1 MLSQQ
6 IWTLV
11 FLGVAIY
18 FGFFFSTSS
27 KSGDSSTIVYTGKLA
42 HVSLEQLDNVV
53 FNQNMDKKL
62 KAFILGATGAVG
74 KELVKV
80 LAADGRFEK
89 VTLIGRREVP
99 LNAEDANYQK
109 FENQLIDFEKLDE
122 YKDVFKGHDVGFSAL
137 GTTRKKSGAE
147 GFYKVDHDYVVQTAK
162 LAKEGG
168 CAHFH
173 AVTTAGANKN
183 SYFLYP
189 KTKGEVEEELTDMN
203 FPKLT
208 IYRPAVLLVDGGR
221 EDARLA
227 EAILQSVLKP
237 LDRLRWFS
245 VDVPLLAK
253 VMVSNCFRETP
264 SRFEIVDN
272 AAMNKLGKQANG
284 PSTQGNNPESAAQ

>member
-1 MLSQQ
+1 MF
-6 IWTLV
+6 IEYKGTR
-11 FLGVAIY
+11 
-18 FGFFFSTSS
+18 STTS
-27 KSGDSSTIVYTGKLA
+27 KSGDSASTIVYTGKLA

-53 FNQNMDKKL
+53 YTQNMDKKL

-89 VTLIGRREVP
+89 VTLIGRREVT
-99 LNAEDANYQK
+99 LNAEDPSYSK

-122 YKDVFKGHDVGFSAL
+122 YKETFKGYDVGFSSL

-173 AVTTAGANKN
+173 LVSSAGANKN
-183 SYFLYP
+183 AYFLYP
-189 KTKGEVEEELTDMN
+189 KTKGEVEEELTEMN
-203 FPKLT
+203 FSKLT

-221 EDARLA
+221 EESRVG

-245 VDVPLLAK
+245 VDVPLLAR

-264 SRFEIVDN
+264 SRFEIMDN
-272 AAMNKLGKQANG
+272 AAMNKLGKQQING
-284 PSTQGNNPESAAQ
+284 PMTATPQASNPDSTAQ

>member
-1 MLSQQ
+1 
-6 IWTLV
+6 
-11 FLGVAIY
+11 
-18 FGFFFSTSS
+18 
-27 KSGDSSTIVYTGKLA
+27 VYTGKLA

-53 FNQNMDKKL
+53 YNQNMDKKL
-62 KAFILGATGAVG
+62 RAFILGATGAVG

-89 VTLIGRREVP
+89 VTLIGRREIP
-99 LNAEDANYQK
+99 LNVEDANYQK
-109 FENQLIDFEKLDE
+109 FENQLIDFEKLE
-122 YKDVFKGHDVGFSAL
+122 EHKDVFKGYDVGFSSL
-137 GTTRKKSGAE
+137 GTTRKKSGAD

-173 AVTTAGANKN
+173 LVSSAGANKN
-183 SYFLYP
+183 AYFLYP

-203 FPKLT
+203 FSKLT

-221 EDARLA
+221 EESRVG

-253 VMVSNCFRETP
+253 VMVANCFRETP

-272 AAMNKLGKQANG
+272 AALNKLGKQVNG
-284 PSTQGNNPESAAQ
+284 PSAQQGSNADSAAQS